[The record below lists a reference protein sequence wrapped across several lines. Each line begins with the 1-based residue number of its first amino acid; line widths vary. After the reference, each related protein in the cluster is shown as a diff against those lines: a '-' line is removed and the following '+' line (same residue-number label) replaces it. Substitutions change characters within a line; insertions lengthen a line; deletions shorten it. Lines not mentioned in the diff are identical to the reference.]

1 MVFASTYEGR
11 SSDEQVLALM
21 TMLTQLSRFKS
32 DVGKKENAYYLGS
45 SAQPK
50 ALEEIIMWLSA
61 AAAKQV
67 NLRSQNGSS

>member
-1 MVFASTYEGR
+1 
-11 SSDEQVLALM
+11 M

>member
-1 MVFASTYEGR
+1 MVFASSYEGR

-21 TMLTQLSRFKS
+21 TMLTQLSRFKC

-45 SAQPK
+45 SAQSQ
-50 ALEEIIMWLSA
+50 ALEDIVMWLSA

-67 NLRSQNGSS
+67 NLRS